1 MRNGGLATDPS
12 RFDPEA
18 IARRQEIVSGRTQML
33 LARLGLV
40 WPPIAAAGQ
49 MEMLH
54 QAAELFSQTT
64 GLKSTAAC
72 ASSY

>member
-1 MRNGGLATDPS
+1 
-12 RFDPEA
+12 
-18 IARRQEIVSGRTQML
+18 ML